1 MKQETINE
9 RICYIIEKEG
19 HTVGSFA
26 KKMNVRDQTIRNI
39 TIGRNKPGYDVIVKI
54 IDSFEWVDASWLIM
68 GQKNYK
74 EADKE
79 RLYSIIE
86 TQQRTIEKQQETIDR
101 ITSILTQNKPSDHSK
116 KIRDA
121 G

>member
-1 MKQETINE
+1 
-9 RICYIIEKEG
+9 
-19 HTVGSFA
+19 
-26 KKMNVRDQTIRNI
+26 
-39 TIGRNKPGYDVIVKI
+39 
-54 IDSFEWVDASWLIM
+54 M

-86 TQQRTIEKQQETIDR
+86 TQQRTIEKQQETIDKL
-101 ITSILTQNKPSDHSK
+101 TSILTQNKPSDHSK